1 MAPALAAAFAAI
13 LAFAAWRARTLSSG
27 GAIAAWAVGAA
38 VLTGC
43 GWLGAAIL
51 LTFFVSASA
60 VSRIP
65 PAMTV
70 ALDPKGSRRDGWQVC
85 ANGGAAALASLLAW
99 RHVVP
104 PDAALWMLTASLA
117 AAAADTW
124 ATSIGGASRRP
135 PRDLLTGAA
144 VPAGTSGGVTWM
156 GTGGAAAGAFAV
168 SLPAALSGHSGPAV
182 AGTIIGI
189 SGMLIDSALGAG
201 VQGRFYCARCGRQ
214 SEWSRHRCGTRT
226 RHEGGWRWLSND
238 GVNAIATGAAALAGW
253 LAWASL
259 SPSS

>member
-1 MAPALAAAFAAI
+1 MAPALAAASAAI
-13 LAFAAWRARTLSSG
+13 LAFAAWRVRTLGGG
-27 GAIAAWAVGAA
+27 GAVAAWAVGTA
-38 VLTGC
+38 VLAGT

-60 VSRIP
+60 VSRIS
-65 PAMTV
+65 PAS
-70 ALDPKGSRRDGWQVC
+70 ANQLDPKGSRRDAWQVC
-85 ANGGAAALASLLAW
+85 ANGGAGAFASLLAW
-99 RHVVP
+99 LALIP

-124 ATSIGGASRRP
+124 ATSVGGASRRP
-135 PRDLLTGAA
+135 PRDLLTGAP

-156 GTGGAAAGAFAV
+156 GTGGAAGGALAV

-189 SGMLIDSALGAG
+189 GGMLLDSALGAG
-201 VQGRFYCARCGRQ
+201 VQGRFHCPRCGTA
-214 SEWSRHRCGTRT
+214 SEWRRHRCGTRT

-253 LAWASL
+253 LAWAWL
-259 SPSS
+259 SHSS